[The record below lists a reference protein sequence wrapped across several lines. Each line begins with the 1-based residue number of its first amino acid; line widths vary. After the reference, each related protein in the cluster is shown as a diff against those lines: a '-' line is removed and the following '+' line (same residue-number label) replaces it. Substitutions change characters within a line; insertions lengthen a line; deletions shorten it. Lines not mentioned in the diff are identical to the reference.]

1 MATGRHGLEV
11 MKILD
16 AIYQSAQ
23 EGREVTI

>member
-1 MATGRHGLEV
+1 MVTGGHGLEV

-23 EGREVTI
+23 EGREITI